1 MKILDLLATVIIVV
15 VSAIFL
21 MMTSNL
27 GRTASL
33 FPKILCIT
41 IFALVLLYIG
51 TQIYKN
57 YKTSLVKSSAKK
69 AEAKKGGAGDVLK
82 SGRWEIIIGSIIIY
96 SGLIYLIGFGLATFF
111 YTIAL
116 SYFGGYRRKKVVLP
130 AALGMAVFLVVIG
143 RLFNIPLPKGLWL
156 TLL

>member
-1 MKILDLLATVIIVV
+1 MKILDVSAAVIIVV

-41 IFALVLLYIG
+41 IITLVLFYIG
-51 TQIYKN
+51 VQLYNNYKN
-57 YKTSLVKSSAKK
+57 SSVKPSGKEAK
-69 AEAKKGGAGDVLK
+69 AKKGLAGDVPK
-82 SGRWEIIIGSIIIY
+82 SGCWYIIIGSIAIY
-96 SGLIYLIGFGLATFF
+96 FGLIYLIGFGVASFF
-111 YTIAL
+111 YIIAL
-116 SYFGGYRRKKVVLP
+116 SYFGGYRRMKVVMP
-130 AALGMAVFLVVIG
+130 VALGMAVFLVIIG

-156 TLL
+156 TIL